1 MNHIFIALWLRRRGC
16 SGRCGAAGSATVQQA
31 DARRSY
37 DVQSVRLDNLNER
50 QQIAD
55 ASIAKACCPG
65 RWRQGVALFEP
76 KAAK

>member
-1 MNHIFIALWLRRRGC
+1 M
-16 SGRCGAAGSATVQQA
+16 VQQA
-31 DARRSY
+31 NARRSY